1 VLVLGATNRLDI
13 VDPAILRPGRF
24 DSLLELPM
32 PDTASRLAIL
42 KIHMRDKPLAK
53 RVSLQAMAAATEGC
67 SGADLA
73 AMCNKAA
80 LIAIREHLE
89 IAEGKT
95 RSYEG
100 FMIGRKH
107 MEQAQRMIQQQRA

>member
-1 VLVLGATNRLDI
+1 
-13 VDPAILRPGRF
+13 
-24 DSLLELPM
+24 M

-42 KIHMRDKPLAK
+42 QIHMRDKPLAK
-53 RVSLQAMAAATEGC
+53 RVGLQAMAAATEGR

-89 IAEGKT
+89 TAEGKA

-100 FMIGRKH
+100 FIIDKKH
-107 MEQAQRMIQQQRA
+107 IEQAQRIIQQQRA